1 MARPAMDYRGPG
13 MRALLERISES
24 LRQYLG
30 TGRAPLLLTASGTGA
45 MEASLANHLSPG
57 DRVLGLGGGQ
67 FAERFLGVA
76 RAFGLRRRSL
86 ETEWG
91 RPADPEALRRA
102 LRADPETK
110 AVLLTHSETSTGV
123 LHPVEALLGVV
134 RESSGALAFV
144 DAVSSLGAAPLAVDD
159 FDVVF
164 TASQKAWGLPPGA
177 AMVWT
182 SPRAEAREAQARL
195 PRFYFDFA
203 RYREARA
210 RGTLPFTPA
219 LPVFHALDAGAALL
233 LEEGREAVFRRHR
246 AAAAEARRAISA
258 AGLEAVAADEWASPT
273 VTAAYLPPETD
284 WPSAAKRLREEHGV
298 VLAGGLGRLA
308 GRILRIGHL
317 GWATPETVRPAAAAL
332 RAVFAA
338 PA

>member
-1 MARPAMDYRGPG
+1 MARPAMNYRGPE

-76 RAFGLRRRSL
+76 RAFGLRCRSL

-91 RPADPEALRRA
+91 RPADPDALRRV

-134 RESSGALAFV
+134 RESSGALTFV

-246 AAAAEARRAISA
+246 AAAAEARRAISG

-308 GRILRIGHL
+308 GKILRIGHL